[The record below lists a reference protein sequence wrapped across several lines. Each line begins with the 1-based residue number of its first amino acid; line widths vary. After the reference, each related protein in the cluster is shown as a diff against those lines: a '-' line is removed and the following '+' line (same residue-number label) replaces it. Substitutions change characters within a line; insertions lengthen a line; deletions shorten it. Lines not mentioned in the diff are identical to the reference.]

1 MNENDE
7 RIYNIPFLV
16 KRKHRCIDIQAVS
29 MSTFFLQV
37 TKALFKGI
45 CFSLA
50 AYLIILQLQNYFR
63 NDDVSSITFK
73 QLNTNPEDHYPT
85 FSFCL
90 VASNKS
96 TTDKLD
102 GTRFVVNFVTK
113 TMTGTEVNGWE
124 RAVEIDERQET
135 DLEDFPFYLSYKDE
149 SQDCYTR
156 KEIYENMENHPDKV
170 MRKYDRVALDLKA
183 VVNDFKELGIFRI
196 YLHNPGQ
203 FIKGIGKELTEGKIS
218 QIAEE
223 NGNNFIHIT
232 ISQIGNVLMIEKYLG
247 ITCKNI
253 YRFPS

>member
-1 MNENDE
+1 M
-7 RIYNIPFLV
+7 YIPFV
-16 KRKHRCIDIQAVS
+16 IKRKHRSIDSQMVS
-29 MSTFFLQV
+29 MSAFFLQV

-85 FSFCL
+85 FTFCL

-96 TTDKLD
+96 TTDKMD
-102 GTRFVVNFVTK
+102 GARFVVNFVTK

-124 RAVEIDERQET
+124 RPIEIGET
-135 DLEDFPFYLSYKDE
+135 PKIDLDDFPFYLSYKDE
-149 SQDCYTR
+149 IQDCYSR

-183 VVNDFKELGIFRI
+183 LVNDFKELGIFRI

-218 QIAEE
+218 RIAEE
-223 NGNNFIHIT
+223 NRNNLIHIT
-232 ISQIGNVLMIEKYLG
+232 ISQIGNYI
-247 ITCKNI
+247 N
-253 YRFPS
+253 S